1 MGIVRRLVPIVLR
14 PWTLPLIVLALVLPS
29 VAAFAI
35 VGPQLGLAV
44 GALTATALIVLAA
57 RARYDEPIE
66 VAARPDRRF
75 RLLVVTGHPISERDE
90 VERIAQ
96 IAAEGNRALGAGDSE
111 PEVLILAPAL
121 QGTLDRWASDVAKAR
136 DRAQEVVAVSLGTLT
151 TAGLDVRGGVGD
163 GDAVQAIEDELRT
176 FPAQEVV
183 LARGRELGD
192 QEVAELRRRLDRR
205 VHDLRPDSYS
215 SAAINSA

>member
-1 MGIVRRLVPIVLR
+1 MRRLFPIVLR

-29 VAAFAI
+29 IAGFAL

-44 GALTATALIVLAA
+44 GALTAAVVIVLAA

-75 RLLVVTGHPISERDE
+75 RLLVVTGEPISEPGKVSE
-90 VERIAQ
+90 IAQ
-96 IAAEGNRALGAGDSE
+96 IAAAGDRALASGAEE
-111 PEVLILAPAL
+111 PEVLVLAPAAQSL
-121 QGTLDRWASDVAKAR
+121 LDRWASDLGKAR
-136 DRAQEVVAVSLGTLT
+136 SRAQDVLAVSLGALT
-151 TAGLDVRGGVGD
+151 AAGLDVRGRVGD

-183 LARGRELGD
+183 LVHGRDLGER
-192 QEVAELRRRLDRR
+192 EVGEVRRRLDRPVR
-205 VHDLRPDSYS
+205 DLPEGPYS
-215 SAAINSA
+215 NAATNSA

>member
-1 MGIVRRLVPIVLR
+1 MRRLVPIVLR
-14 PWTLPLIVLALVLPS
+14 PWTLPLIVLALVVPS
-29 VAAFAI
+29 VAGFAL

-66 VAARPDRRF
+66 VARRPDRRF
-75 RLLVVTGHPISERDE
+75 RLLVVTAIPISDGDD
-90 VERIAQ
+90 VERIAR
-96 IAAEGNRALGAGDSE
+96 IAAEGNRAVASEAAE
-111 PEVLILAPAL
+111 PEVLVVAPAL

-136 DRAQEVVAVSLGTLT
+136 SRAQEVVAVSMGTLT
-151 TAGLDVRGGVGD
+151 AAGLEVRGGVGD
-163 GDAVQAIEDELRT
+163 GDVVQAIEDELRT

-183 LARGRELGD
+183 LVRGSELGD
-192 QEVAELRRRLDRR
+192 REVTEVRRRLDRP
-205 VHDLRPDSYS
+205 VHDLRSGAYP